1 MDDLTATFHRLRPR
15 LLGIAY
21 RMLGVVA
28 EAEDAVQDAWLRWH
42 GTNRDEV
49 ENAEAWLVAVTTR
62 IAIDRLRAAKIQRE
76 HYTGIWLPEPLL
88 DASPPTP
95 EEIHERADDLS
106 VAFLRVLE
114 RLTPEA
120 RAAFLLRDVFDVD
133 YGEIAAIVG
142 KSEAACRQ
150 IVSRAR
156 TQVRDERPRFA
167 VPREVQHKLLQA
179 FAHAVEAGDF
189 TALSGMLAPDAEL
202 MGDGGGKVRSIPKPL
217 LGGRR
222 IAQLFYAGHRRFGA
236 AARVELVR
244 LNGEWALLRYVDGL
258 LESAQSYETDGER
271 ILRVLVQRNPDK
283 LARIAASHGAGLA
296 H

>member
-217 LGGRR
+217 LGARR